1 MASRL
6 WLNLALLLLLGILLL
21 VVVYE
26 PGKKIEP
33 PPTRLTQLTPETV
46 NHIHLKRVTGND
58 VELVKESDG
67 QWWMHDPYHLPANE
81 FRVQSLLRL
90 TQAQSLSSH
99 ALDELQPATYGLD
112 KPRAVVTFNRTVQIK
127 FGDTEPLQQRRYVQ
141 AGDQLHTIVDT
152 FYYQA
157 AAGPTIYLNYSLLP
171 PAADIVKLVLPGLQ
185 LSIEEGQWQR
195 TPQYP
200 ELSADASIEL
210 INNWQH
216 AQALELRPTEVKDGK
231 ADIKVYVKSQAEPI
245 RFKLLQTEDEV
256 SLIRLGMGLQYIIA
270 DEVHQRLASL
280 PEPEPEPES
289 EPGPGPDKTKP

>member
-1 MASRL
+1 
-6 WLNLALLLLLGILLL
+6 LL

-26 PGKKIEP
+26 PGKEVEP
-33 PPTRLTQLTPETV
+33 PPATLTQLTPEAV
-46 NHIHLKRVTGND
+46 NHVHLKRLTGKD
-58 VELVKESDG
+58 IELVKESDG
-67 QWWMHDPYHLPANE
+67 QWWMHNPYHLPANE

-90 TQAQSLSSH
+90 SQAQSLSSH

-112 KPRAVVTFNRTVQIK
+112 NPRVVVTFNRTEQLK

-141 AGDQLHTIVDT
+141 AGDQLHTIADI

-157 AAGPTIYLNYSLLP
+157 AANPTIYLNYSLLP
-171 PAADIVKLVLPGLQ
+171 PTADIVKLVLPDLQ
-185 LSIEEGQWQR
+185 LVIKEGQWQR
-195 TPQYP
+195 SPEYS

-210 INNWQH
+210 INNWQY

-231 ADIKVYVKSQAEPI
+231 ADIEVYIKDQAEPI

-270 DEVHQRLASL
+270 DEVHQRLVSL
-280 PEPEPEPES
+280 PVPEPELES
-289 EPGPGPDKTKP
+289 EPEPDMTKP

>member
-1 MASRL
+1 MISRL

-26 PGKKIEP
+26 PGREVEP
-33 PPTRLTQLTPETV
+33 PPTTLTQLTPETV
-46 NHIHLKRVTGND
+46 NHVHLKRITGKD

-67 QWWMHDPYHLPANE
+67 QWWMHNPYHLPANE
-81 FRVQSLLRL
+81 FRVQSLLHL
-90 TQAQSLSSH
+90 SQAQSLSSH
-99 ALDELQPATYGLD
+99 ALNELQPATYGLD
-112 KPRAVVTFNRTVQIK
+112 KPRVIVTFNRTEQIK

-157 AAGPTIYLNYSLLP
+157 AASPTIYLNYSLLP
-171 PAADIVKLVLPGLQ
+171 PAVNIVKLVLPGLQ

-195 TPQYP
+195 TPQHP

-231 ADIKVYVKSQAEPI
+231 ADIEVYIKGQAEPI

-280 PEPEPEPES
+280 PEPEPEPEP
-289 EPGPGPDKTKP
+289 EPGPDKTKP

>member
-26 PGKKIEP
+26 PGKKVEP
-33 PPTRLTQLTPETV
+33 QPTRLTQLTPETV
-46 NHIHLKRVTGND
+46 NHVHLKRVTGND

-67 QWWMHDPYHLPANE
+67 QWWMHNPYYLPANE

-90 TQAQSLSSH
+90 TQAESLSNH
-99 ALDELQPATYGLD
+99 ALSGLQLATYGLD
-112 KPRAVVTFNRTVQIK
+112 KPRAVVTFNRTEQIK

-157 AAGPTIYLNYSLLP
+157 AGNPAIYLSHSLLP
-171 PAADIVKLVLPGLQ
+171 PAADIVKLVLPDLQ
-185 LSIEEGQWQR
+185 LTIKKGLWQR
-195 TPQYP
+195 NPQYA

-210 INNWQH
+210 IDNWQH
-216 AQALELRPTEVKDGK
+216 AQALKLLPTEVKDGK
-231 ADIKVYVKSQAEPI
+231 ADIEVYIKNQADPI
-245 RFKLLQTEDEV
+245 RFKLLQSDGEV

-270 DEVHQRLASL
+270 DDVYQLLVSL
-280 PEPEPEPES
+280 PEPETEPEPEA
-289 EPGPGPDKTKP
+289 DKTKH

>member
-26 PGKKIEP
+26 PGKKVEP

-46 NHIHLKRVTGND
+46 NHVHLKRVTGND

-67 QWWMHDPYHLPANE
+67 QWWMHNPYHLPANE

-90 TQAQSLSSH
+90 TQAESLSNH
-99 ALDELQPATYGLD
+99 ALSGLQLVTYGLD
-112 KPRAVVTFNRTVQIK
+112 KPRAVVTFNRTEQIK
-127 FGDTEPLQQRRYVQ
+127 FGDTEPLQQRRYVR

-157 AAGPTIYLNYSLLP
+157 AGSPTNYLSHNLLP
-171 PAADIVKLVLPGLQ
+171 PAADIVKLVLPDLQ
-185 LSIEEGQWQR
+185 LTIKEGLWQR
-195 TPQYP
+195 TPQYS

-210 INNWQH
+210 IDNWQH

-231 ADIKVYVKSQAEPI
+231 ADIEVYINNQADPI
-245 RFKLLQTEDEV
+245 RFKLLQSEGEI

-270 DEVHQRLASL
+270 DDVYQRLISL
-280 PEPEPEPES
+280 PAPEPEP
-289 EPGPGPDKTKP
+289 DKTKS